1 MLESDPVTIRTDAA
15 GDLVITNGRTS
26 LASGLDAAVIGA
38 TTRMRL
44 ILGEW
49 FLNLG
54 VGVPWLERE
63 GVSAARAILGQRY
76 NAAKL
81 RSEMRRAILRTPGI
95 VAITRLEVT
104 FDTATRTA
112 TVTWRARCAF
122 GDTDLNVLEVA
133 A

>member
-1 MLESDPVTIRTDAA
+1 MLETDPVTIKTSAA
-15 GDLVITNGRTS
+15 GDIVIANGRTS
-26 LASGLDAAVIGA
+26 LAAGLDAAVIGA

-54 VGVPWLERE
+54 VGVPWLERP

-95 VAITRLEVT
+95 TEITRLEVS
-104 FDTATRTA
+104 FAAATRTA
-112 TVTWRARCAF
+112 TVTWRARCVF
-122 GDTDLNVLEVA
+122 GDTDLNTLEVA